1 MGMFDLLFWVELG
14 VAALFGL
21 ILSWLSNRWV
31 SRRLSGESF
40 FKPLNATCM
49 ACRQGLP
56 WKEQLPIVG
65 PILVG
70 GRCPQCGASHRVT
83 LRLLDA
89 LMVLAPVFCV
99 GIDRGVGW
107 VIGLS
112 LFFMIAAIDWETR
125 RIPRALSYP
134 LLALGVLGMSKYGD
148 RTFLVVMAAVG
159 AYATLMTLR
168 IMGQAWLKREVL
180 GLGDVLMSAIVVVWF
195 GAINGLLGIGL
206 GVVLAGIVAL
216 LGIKMGRFR
225 RKDHIPLAP
234 FMITGVALVWV
245 GFYVINGLGK
255 LI

>member
-1 MGMFDLLFWVELG
+1 MVSLLFWVELG
-14 VAALFGL
+14 AATLFGL
-21 ILSWLSNRWV
+21 LLSWLSHRWV

-56 WKEQLPIVG
+56 WQEQIPIVG
-65 PILVG
+65 PLLVQ
-70 GRCPQCGASHRVT
+70 GRCPQCGAPHRVT
-83 LRLLDA
+83 LRLLDV

-99 GIDRGVGW
+99 AMDRGVGW
-107 VIGLS
+107 MIGLS

-148 RTFLVVMAAVG
+148 QTFLIVMAAVG

-168 IMGQAWLKREVL
+168 IIGQAWFKQEVL
-180 GLGDVLMSAIVVVWF
+180 GLGDVLMSAVVVVWF

-206 GVVLAGIVAL
+206 GVVLAAMVAL

-225 RKDHIPLAP
+225 RKDRIPLAP
-234 FMITGVALVWV
+234 FMITGVALVWAV
-245 GFYVINGLGK
+245 FYMMNGLGRV
-255 LI
+255 I